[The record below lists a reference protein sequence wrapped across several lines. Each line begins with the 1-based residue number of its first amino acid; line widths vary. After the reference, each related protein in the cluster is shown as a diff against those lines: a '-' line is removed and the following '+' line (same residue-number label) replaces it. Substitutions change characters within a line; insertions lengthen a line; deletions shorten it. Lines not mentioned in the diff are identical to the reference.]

1 MLLGSAFIDVAQ
13 GANSNPCSVDAAV
26 TFENDLVYFFKGDKY
41 GRYSADRQIDYIGPI
56 SAWKG
61 VPSDIDAAIKYKG
74 NYYFFKGCHYY
85 IWDVDA
91 GKVVLDKRDIQ
102 KKWKAPCN
110 LDAAI
115 TMGSYVYLFKGNK
128 YWLWWNGDG
137 KPVYKGG
144 NKDIKSKFGVDGPFD
159 AVVRWDPFDK
169 YYFFQGEYY
178 RRLDDGK
185 LSGKEKSILN
195 WKGLVDSGRELLRD
209 CPCSCNRLEH
219 NENWEFKS
227 IDYNFD
233 KADVKQKILKG
244 DLQTMRIDMLDVAY
258 CQFECPLE
266 KKTLETINT
275 EKESFTS
282 LTGFGLKVGTSFS
295 VGIPAMAKAGV
306 KTEVSVSQS
315 FTFGKEKTHSKSISS
330 TFTCYGY
337 PKLYTKCTVSEY
349 LTKMDLPY
357 TMMLKH
363 KKKGC
368 VCPSKGIFHKAEL
381 GTLNMETKYFDKRED
396 VM

>member
-178 RRLDDGK
+178 RRLDGK
-185 LSGKEKSILN
+185 DIGKKKSISI
-195 WKGLVDSGRELLRD
+195 WKGLVDSGKELLKD
-209 CPCSCNRLEH
+209 CPCSCNRLQ
-219 NENWEFKS
+219 NKQNWKVKKVEFD
-227 IDYNFD
+227 IDNGQVTNLRPSNVVVKRNDLRAID
-233 KADVKQKILKG
+233 KCFK
-244 DLQTMRIDMLDVAY
+244 
-258 CQFECPLE
+258 ECPTVE
-266 KKTLETINT
+266 YTAKKTVTETSRFAST
-275 EKESFTS
+275 
-282 LTGFGLKVGTSFS
+282 TGIGLKVGTTVETGVPGLVGGKISMEAS
-295 VGIPAMAKAGV
+295 VEQKFTYGKDR
-306 KTEVSVSQS
+306 TETVVRTHHFKCPGFPGKVTICHVSM
-315 FTFGKEKTHSKSISS
+315 KNA
-330 TFTCYGY
+330 
-337 PKLYTKCTVSEY
+337 
-349 LTKMDLPY
+349 KMDVPY
-357 TMMLKH
+357 TMTLVH

-368 VCPSKGIFHKAEL
+368 VCEEKGFYKSVSV
-381 GTLNMETKYFDKRED
+381 GDMMQRVSRE
-396 VM
+396 